1 MTDLDQTSPLSTQ
14 PVEPAAVPSAMSP
27 RELGRWAWRQL
38 TSMRTALMLLMLLGL
53 ASIPGSLIP
62 QTRVDPNAVINWQTA
77 HPDLTR
83 IYTKLDLFTVYGS
96 PWFSAVYLLLM
107 VSLIGCIVPRVRV
120 YWRAVRARPPRV
132 PRNLQRL
139 PASITTMTSLPA
151 RAVAEHASRL
161 LQRARYRVDVV
172 EEADGGFAVAAQRGY
187 LREAGNLLFH
197 VSLLAVLVA
206 FAVGDMFGYKG
217 SVNIVSGQTFTNTRE
232 AYDDYAPGS
241 LFSADRLAGFN
252 LKLNDFKVNYL
263 TSGPELGQ
271 PTSFRADVTYSTPSG
286 ASPTNIALEVN
297 HPLSIDGTDV
307 FLTGNGYAPE
317 ITVRDGDGKVVYSGP
332 TVFLPTSSTY
342 ASWGVI
348 KAPDASPTQLGFEG
362 QFLPTYATAP
372 GVGPYSA
379 FPNALAPTLSL
390 TAFTGDLGLGSGVPQ
405 SVYSLTK
412 THLTQ
417 VRNNAGKPLT
427 LTIALGQTRKL
438 PGGIGSVRFD
448 GLRRYARLQ
457 IASSPASPLALTAV
471 VLALLGLI
479 GSLYVRPRRIWIR
492 ARATAGQTELELAG
506 LDQRDGPARGAALTK
521 VLNDLTAEL
530 TTDVTGASE

>member
-1 MTDLDQTSPLSTQ
+1 
-14 PVEPAAVPSAMSP
+14 
-27 RELGRWAWRQL
+27 
-38 TSMRTALMLLMLLGL
+38 MRTALILLMLLGL

-62 QTRVDPNAVINWQTA
+62 QTRVDPNAVANWQAA

-83 IYTKLDLFTVYGS
+83 IYTKLELFGVYGS
-96 PWFSAVYLLLM
+96 AWFSAIYLLLM
-107 VSLIGCIVPRVRV
+107 VSLIGCILPRIRV
-120 YWRAVRARPPRV
+120 YWRAFGARPPRA
-132 PRNLQRL
+132 PRNLLRL
-139 PASITTMTSLPA
+139 PASISTTTQLPA
-151 RAVAEHASRL
+151 KAIADHAAQL
-161 LQRARYRVDVV
+161 LRRARYRVDVL
-172 EEADGGFAVAAQRGY
+172 EEADGGFAVTAQRGY
-187 LREAGNLLFH
+187 LREAGNLMFH

-206 FAVGDMFGYKG
+206 FAAGDMFGYKG
-217 SVNIVSGQTFTNTRE
+217 SVNIVTGQTFTNTRE

-241 LFSADRLAGFN
+241 LFSASRLAGFN
-252 LKLNDFKVNYL
+252 LKLDDFKVDYL
-263 TSGPELGQ
+263 TSGPQLGQ
-271 PTSFRADVTYSTPSG
+271 PTSFRADVTYATSGSSASTR
-286 ASPTNIALEVN
+286 AALEVN
-297 HPLSIDGTDV
+297 HPLSIDGTDI
-307 FLTGNGYAPE
+307 FLIGNGYAPE
-317 ITVRDGDGKVVYSGP
+317 ITVRDGHGKVVYSGP

-405 SVYSLTK
+405 SVYTLTK

-417 VRNNAGKPLT
+417 VRTRAGKPLT
-427 LTIALGQTRKL
+427 LTLALGQTRTL
-438 PGGIGSVRFD
+438 PGGVGSIRFD

-457 IASSPASPLALTAV
+457 IASSPASPLALAAV

-492 ARATAGQTELELAG
+492 ARTNADHTELEIAG
-506 LDQRDGPARGAALTK
+506 LDQRDGPGRGIALT
-521 VLNDLTAEL
+521 TALKDITSEL
-530 TTDVTGASE
+530 TSDVAKASE